1 MDMEDVCESNAIEN
15 INKLLHILCTGERD
29 WARAPVYSADILN
42 IYPKFYF
49 QQIDLKPTN
58 QVYDRSDFSLF
69 LFFVPLQAT
78 KQLMRS
84 TNR

>member
-1 MDMEDVCESNAIEN
+1 MYASQMPLRIW
-15 INKLLHILCTGERD
+15 INFCTYFARASETER
-29 WARAPVYSADILN
+29 AAPVYSADILN

-49 QQIDLKPTN
+49 QQTDLKPTN